1 MPRGKQFNTVEKTRV
16 LAWFCERVAAKEIA
30 RKLKKVISWSNV
42 QVWTIHQVCQ
52 KKLGLASPCPANKPS
67 LM

>member
-1 MPRGKQFNTVEKTRV
+1 VEKTRV

-30 RKLKKVISWSNV
+30 RELKKVTSWSNV
-42 QVWTIHQVCQ
+42 TVWTIHQVCQ
-52 KKLGLASPCPANKPS
+52 KKLVLPSPCPPNKPS